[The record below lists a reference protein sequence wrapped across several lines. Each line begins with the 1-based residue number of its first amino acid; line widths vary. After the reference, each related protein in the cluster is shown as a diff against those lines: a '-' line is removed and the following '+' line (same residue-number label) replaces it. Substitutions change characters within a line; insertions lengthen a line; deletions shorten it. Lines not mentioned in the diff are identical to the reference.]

1 MTRFRL
7 ATLFAIAAVSLG
19 GAVLWHT
26 PGAAAQS
33 GGEAVLRITP
43 PVDVEAKEGGDPIPF
58 EIAVENIENL
68 GGFGFVV
75 QFDHNVFE
83 YDSAQRG
90 EFLGSSGREVACNEP
105 VSADG
110 SVRLSC
116 NTLRPEPAGPDGNGV
131 LMTVLLRPTGSGTT
145 EVNLDRVKL
154 VNPDS
159 TPIEPVTTQAA
170 TLDVEATGGFNW
182 LIWGPLIGVAV
193 LAVAG
198 AIAFGASRMRSGSSK
213 PATAM

>member
-1 MTRFRL
+1 MTRFPL
-7 ATLFAIAAVSLG
+7 AALFAVAALSIG
-19 GAVLWHT
+19 GAALWLT

-33 GGEAVLRITP
+33 GDAVLRITP
-43 PVDVEAKEGGDPIPF
+43 PADVEAKEGGDSIPF

-68 GGFGFVV
+68 AGF
-75 QFDHNVFE
+75 QFIVSFNPNVFE
-83 YDSAQRG
+83 FDSAQRG
-90 EFLGSSGREVACNEP
+90 EFLGSTNREVACNEP

-116 NTLRPEPAGPDGNGV
+116 ITLRPEPAGPDGSGV
-131 LMTVLLRPTGSGTT
+131 LMTVLLKPTGSGTT

-170 TLDVEATGGFNW
+170 TLDVQATGGFNW
-182 LIWGPLIGVAV
+182 LIWGPLIGIAV

-198 AIAFGASRMRSGSSK
+198 AVAFGASRMRSGSSK
-213 PATAM
+213 PATAT